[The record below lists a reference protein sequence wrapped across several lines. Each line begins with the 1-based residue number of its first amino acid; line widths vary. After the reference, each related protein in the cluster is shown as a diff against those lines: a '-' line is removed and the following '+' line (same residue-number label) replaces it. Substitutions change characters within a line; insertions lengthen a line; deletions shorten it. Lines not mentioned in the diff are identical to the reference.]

1 MCLNVG
7 KTKTM
12 TISRSRTVLPSFPE
26 LTLNGVALKESSELI
41 ILGVTF
47 DPKLSFERHVRSVAA
62 SASQRIGIY
71 EERF

>member
-7 KTKTM
+7 KIKTL
-12 TISRSRTVLPSFPE
+12 TISRSRTVLPGFPE

-47 DPKLSFERHVRSVAA
+47 DPKLSF
-62 SASQRIGIY
+62 
-71 EERF
+71 